1 MPNTAI
7 SPPDGDAPGKPLP
20 WRVRAIAA
28 LLRSVY
34 FGRVRIVGAQ
44 SQPAP
49 RASARLIVAS
59 HRNGAIDGYTVLRAF
74 PAASGLISV
83 QLLKHPVLRWLIG
96 GIAVVREKDRQRFGE
111 ARATIPDPIEAGCA
125 HLRAGG
131 DLIVFPEGSSE
142 WGHRPLPYQRGAA
155 RIARALIDEGAQFEV
170 VPVGLHYMWPDRF
183 RSRAEVL
190 VGAALNLPQRDAGE
204 VDRAFELRLHAVISD
219 ALDAVSVN
227 CPDAETFAR
236 VEAAARAEAARGGS
250 YAQAFIASQANPPA
264 TRAEIPRARRW
275 PWDGLAVAALFLL
288 MAPILLAAW
297 FAGRKA
303 DARNTVTLHRMI
315 AGTLVAL
322 PWLPCLGV
330 LAWHWPGPMAG
341 WTLLAAWGWWRW
353 PQFVHGEFA

>member
-1 MPNTAI
+1 MPQTDT
-7 SPPDGDAPGKPLP
+7 PPPNPPPLGQPLP

-28 LLRSVY
+28 LLRGFY
-34 FGRVRIVGAQ
+34 FGRVRITGAR
-44 SQPAP
+44 SQPA
-49 RASARLIVAS
+49 RTAAARLLVAS
-59 HRNGAIDGYTVLRAF
+59 HRNGAIDGYTMLRAF

-96 GIAVVREKDRQRFGE
+96 GIAVLREKDRQRFGK
-111 ARATIPDPIEAGCA
+111 ARAAIPDPIEAGCA

-155 RIARALIDEGAQFEV
+155 RMARVLLDEGARFEA

-190 VGAALNLPQRDAGE
+190 VGAALALPQRDAGE
-204 VDRAFELRLHAVISD
+204 ADRAFELRLHAVISD

-227 CPDAETFAR
+227 CPDADTFAR
-236 VEAAARAEAARGGS
+236 VEAAARAEAACGGS

-275 PWDGLAVAALFLL
+275 PWDGLAVAAFFLL
-288 MAPILLAAW
+288 MAPILLVAW
-297 FAGRKA
+297 FAGRQA
-303 DARNTVTLHRMI
+303 DGRNTVTLYRMI

-330 LAWHWPGPMAG
+330 LAWHWPLPLSGMA
-341 WTLLAAWGWWRW
+341 LLAVFGWWRW
-353 PQFVHGEFA
+353 PQFVHGELA